1 MTSHP
6 SPIEPDGLL
15 DGLQWGSILL
25 GAVVDNV
32 LTVLGFGLLT
42 ASLAGEEAFSGDEEA
57 AERAFEEMATSPEFL
72 LAGLLVG
79 VCATAF
85 GAFVGARRAG
95 VHHVQHGGW
104 IAVCSAALSLVPIL
118 LAGQAGEL
126 CMQLAVLHARD
137 RKRSAPQGST
147 ELIHGAQDFPGDSSG
162 LRQGENLLPL
172 GL

>member
-1 MTSHP
+1 VSSHP
-6 SPIEPDGLL
+6 SAIEPDGLL

-42 ASLAGEEAFSGDEEA
+42 ASLAGEEAFSGDQEA
-57 AERAFEEMATSPEFL
+57 AERALEEMASSPEFL

-95 VHHVQHGGW
+95 VHHVRHGGW

-118 LAGQAGEL
+118 LAGQAPASSPPLWYEALGWL
-126 CMQLAVLHARD
+126 LLL
-137 RKRSAPQGST
+137 P
-147 ELIHGAQDFPGDSSG
+147 SG
-162 LRQGENLLPL
+162 LAGGYLAARLAPAAADPP
-172 GL
+172 